1 MSVPIQFKP
10 YDYQLYNIRRM
21 IAEDALGLFLA
32 MGLGKTV
39 ITLTV
44 VNDLKYNR
52 FAVRRCLVVAPKK
65 VAEATW
71 TNEAAKWQHLQHLR
85 VIPVTGSVQQRI
97 RALNTP
103 GDVWVMSR
111 DNVVWLT
118 EHYRNAWPFDM
129 VVLDELS
136 SFKNYAAQ
144 RTKAL
149 GWIRPH
155 IKRIVGLTG
164 TPAPNGLMDLWAQI
178 NLLKPRALEKNITHY
193 RTRYFERNYNGHGYT
208 PKPGADEAIQSLIRD
223 FCISMKAEDYLELPD
238 CVTNVIPVVLDS
250 KAKKQYDKLEAEAAL
265 QMEDAEITALNAAA
279 LTNKLLQLCNGAVYT
294 EEPVLGADGKP
305 EQDKDGVYKTQR
317 RTIELHDNKIEAFM
331 ELIEQLSGAPALV
344 FYSYQHDKDRILQAL
359 SKSGLRI
366 RELQTPQDQ
375 LDWNAGQVDIL
386 LAHPASAAYGLNLQD
401 GGNHVIW
408 FGLTWSL
415 ELYQQ
420 ANGRLHRQGQK
431 QKVILHH
438 LVVQG
443 GADEDVM
450 AALEGKAETQ
460 DKLLE
465 ALKARI
471 DNAKRLGI

>member
-1 MSVPIQFKP
+1 MATEALSVRNRFVPH
-10 YDYQLYNIRRM
+10 DYQRYCINRLLTDEAI
-21 IAEDALGLFLA
+21 GLLLDL
-32 MGLGKTV
+32 GLGKTV
-39 ITLTV
+39 ITLTA

-71 TNEAAKWQHLQHLR
+71 GNEAAKWDHLKHLR
-85 VIPVTGSVQQRI
+85 IITVLGTKQQRI
-97 RALNTP
+97 KALNTP
-103 GDVWVMSR
+103 GDVWVINR
-111 DNVVWLT
+111 ENVAWLV

-136 SFKNYAAQ
+136 SFKNHQAQ
-144 RTKAL
+144 RFKVLT
-149 GWIRPH
+149 WVRPH

-164 TPAPNGLMDLWAQI
+164 TPAPNGLLDLWAQI
-178 NLLKPRALEKNITHY
+178 FLLDQGQRLEKRITHY
-193 RTRYFERNYNGHGYT
+193 REKYFDRNYNGHGYMA
-208 PKPGADEAIQSLIRD
+208 KPGADDVIQRKIADL
-223 FCISMKAEDYLELPD
+223 CVSMKAEDYLELPD

-250 KAKKQYDKLEAEAAL
+250 KAQKQYD
-265 QMEDAEITALNAAA
+265 QMEKELLLEVEGTEITATSAAA
-279 LTNKLLQLCNGAVYT
+279 LSNKLLQMCNGAMYDEDRHVF
-294 EEPVLGADGKP
+294 E
-305 EQDKDGVYKTQR
+305 
-317 RTIELHDNKIEAFM
+317 IHDNKIEAFM
-331 ELIEQLSGAPALV
+331 ELVEQLKGKPALV
-344 FYSYQHDKDRILQAL
+344 FYSFQHDLIRLKKAL
-359 SKSGLRI
+359 EKTKLRI
-366 RELQTPQDQ
+366 RELKTPQDQ
-375 LDWNAGQVDIL
+375 LDWNAGKIDIL

-401 GGNHVIW
+401 GGNHVVW
-408 FGLTWSL
+408 FGLNWSL

-450 AALEGKAETQ
+450 KALEGKAATQ

-471 DNAKRLGI
+471 ERMS